1 MEVVVPRPGYTPP
14 GYLNGIFTKL
24 EYNAMLRKKTG
35 VLLEEDRERK
45 RPWVQ
50 SVTFSMYEK
59 LIHGAI
65 CAGGRIDPF
74 TGETLRW
81 ELTKEYSPKESKG
94 DRGYVRRF
102 HLMPVVDHVDP
113 FGPTLSFQICSLK
126 INSCKNYQSPDEFI
140 TMCRKVVEHRKRKV
154 FSAPSQIVY
163 HLPPFLEGICT
174 GVQYRRWL
182 LRKAKHILDRD
193 RNANRACACGATM
206 KTYRMAI
213 HLAVLACGSC
223 DPFTGDPLAW
233 DRISTWVNTKSTDI
247 SEKYKDFALLPSV
260 DHVDPDGAELR
271 FEICGWLINTCK
283 SKFTPD
289 EFTAICESVAEH
301 CPAE

>member
-14 GYLNGIFTKL
+14 EYLNGIFTKL

-35 VLLEEDRERK
+35 VLLEEDRNRK

-50 SVTFSMYEK
+50 GVTFSMYEK

-113 FGPTLSFQICSLK
+113 
-126 INSCKNYQSPDEFI
+126 
-140 TMCRKVVEHRKRKV
+140 
-154 FSAPSQIVY
+154 
-163 HLPPFLEGICT
+163 
-174 GVQYRRWL
+174 
-182 LRKAKHILDRD
+182 
-193 RNANRACACGATM
+193 
-206 KTYRMAI
+206 
-213 HLAVLACGSC
+213 
-223 DPFTGDPLAW
+223 
-233 DRISTWVNTKSTDI
+233 
-247 SEKYKDFALLPSV
+247 
-260 DHVDPDGAELR
+260 DGAELR

-289 EFTAICESVAEH
+289 EFVAICRDVERHCLPES
-301 CPAE
+301 